1 MSSASRVG
9 GASALL
15 LIILLIVP
23 FAPTPARSSAQSGVA
38 IEVNPSTIQAGFQVQ
53 IRASCG
59 DDLNPATARSRAFGE
74 ITLTPHH
81 QSDQLIGSATVPTS
95 TDPGDYRVDLRCANG
110 SSARA
115 ELIVLG
121 MARPTRGPD
130 TGGGGTTDGAGSEDA
145 GSGDADSG
153 AETGGEDTASAGT
166 GGLPSGN
173 VTVLFAG
180 AGVMALVAGS
190 LLLARRRRSG

>member
-9 GASALL
+9 GAPTLL

-38 IEVNPSTIQAGFQVQ
+38 VEVNPSTIQAGFQVQ

-59 DDLNPATARSRAFGE
+59 DDVNPATARSRAFGE

-81 QSDQLIGSATVPTS
+81 QSDQLIGWATIPTS

-110 SSARA
+110 SSAQA

-130 TGGGGTTDGAGSEDA
+130 TGGGGTADDAGSEDA
-145 GSGDADSG
+145 GSE
-153 AETGGEDTASAGT
+153 AETGGQEAASADT
-166 GGLPSGN
+166 GGPPSGN
-173 VTVLFAG
+173 ATVLFAG
-180 AGVMALVAGS
+180 AGVIALVGGG
-190 LLLARRRRSG
+190 LLLTRRRRSG

>member
-38 IEVNPSTIQAGFQVQ
+38 IEVTPSTIQAGFQVQ

-81 QSDQLIGSATVPTS
+81 QSDQLIGSATIPTS
-95 TDPGDYRVDLRCANG
+95 TDPGDYQVDLRCANG

-130 TGGGGTTDGAGSEDA
+130 TGGGGTTGDAGSEEDDSGEA
-145 GSGDADSG
+145 GS
-153 AETGGEDTASAGT
+153 AETGSEDTASPGT

-173 VTVLFAG
+173 ATVLFAG

-190 LLLARRRRSG
+190 LLLLRRRRSG